1 MTYLTSP
8 LQVPRARA
16 RALIGF
22 AELVTQHG
30 GSPEALL
37 QEIGLEPALLG
48 EPDASLEHTRVVQL
62 FELAANRLKIK
73 DFGLQLSEIQG
84 TDVLGPIAA
93 IALNSSTVGEALDA
107 IHRHMAYLSTS
118 AEALIDPEIS
128 PDQAAI
134 FYDMHLPA
142 GLPHRQKSEL
152 SYAVALRLIRLVA
165 PGCGSENWELH
176 FSHNQGLT
184 QEEYRCRFGCRVR
197 LGQTKEGLYFPQELL
212 QQRVDTADAVLRTE
226 MERYVSHI
234 ARRYPLDLGMQVH
247 TLLEQQLV
255 SGNCTLPR
263 IAQQLMMSPRS
274 LQRRLKQQNTSF
286 DAIADA
292 LRKQRAEVL
301 LRYSDQSL
309 ESVWSL
315 IGYTEASTFN
325 RACKRW
331 FGQPPLAF
339 RKSFQNTSAK
349 FEPQPS

>member
-1 MTYLTSP
+1 MTTLAPS
-8 LQVPRARA
+8 LHVPRARA

-22 AELVTQHG
+22 SELVQYHKG
-30 GSPEALL
+30 DPEALL
-37 QEIGLEPALLG
+37 REIGLQPALLG

-62 FELAANRLKIK
+62 FELAAERLGVS

-93 IALNSSTVGEALDA
+93 IALNSSTLGEALDA

-118 AEALIDPEIS
+118 AEALIEPEVR
-128 PDQAAI
+128 PGQAAI
-134 FYDMHLPA
+134 FYDMHLPDN
-142 GLPHRQKSEL
+142 LPHRQKSEL
-152 SYAVALRLIRLVA
+152 SYAVALRLIRLLA
-165 PGCGSENWELH
+165 PNCDSRNWELH
-176 FSHNQGLT
+176 FSHPQGLT
-184 QEEYRCRFGCRVR
+184 PQEYSRKFGCRVQ
-197 LGQTKEGLYFPQELL
+197 LGQIKEGLYFPQELL
-212 QQRVDTADAVLRTE
+212 QQTINTADPVLGNE

-255 SGNCTLPR
+255 SGNCTLPK

-292 LRKQRAEVL
+292 LRKQRAEEL
-301 LRYSDQSL
+301 LCHSDQSL

-331 FGQPPLAF
+331 FGQTPLAF
-339 RKSFQNTSAK
+339 RKAFQNASGG
-349 FEPQPS
+349 FEAQPS